1 MREVIEGL
9 KGLWQRL
16 KKEPL
21 IVRVKVLVCFIP
33 ALILFAITCMG
44 EFAESAGMKMV
55 SWAWRDP
62 RFGKNL
68 AGEKPYCPKEV

>member
-1 MREVIEGL
+1 MGEVIEGL

-16 KKEPL
+16 KGETPA
-21 IVRVKVLVCFIP
+21 VRIKVLVCFIP
-33 ALILFAITCMG
+33 CLILFAITCVG
-44 EFAESAGMKMV
+44 EFTERIGMKMV

>member
-1 MREVIEGL
+1 MGEVIEGL

-16 KKEPL
+16 KKETPA
-21 IVRVKVLVCFIP
+21 VRIKVAVCFIP
-33 ALILFAITCMG
+33 ALILFAITCVG
-44 EFAESAGMKMV
+44 EFAENTGMKMV

>member
-21 IVRVKVLVCFIP
+21 IVRTKVLVCFIP

-68 AGEKPYCPKEV
+68 AGKKPHCPKEV